1 MMQIEILMRNGSL
14 LSTSLK
20 ESLIENDECD
30 ICNKIYKNYEKII
43 VNTDDKSASLI
54 YEYISD
60 TILSILKFGVLF
72 NILLDL
78 NIPILDKHSL
88 IGALISID
96 YEKEKLDLK
105 KAIANIKII
114 AIDSILQ
121 FRLPSLI
128 RSWESLGQLA
138 TNLILRISTREELY
152 ELISYFIN
160 SNEYS
165 PRITITSTD
174 PIKIAIDGNLYSPI
188 KFTNNSEYNILLSII
203 RLHPSHIIIKNPLL
217 LSTDLLATF
226 KTLGNKKE
234 PT

>member
-14 LSTSLK
+14 LSTALK

-30 ICNKIYKNYEKII
+30 ICNTTYKNYEKILI
-43 VNTDDKSASLI
+43 TTNDKSASCI
-54 YEYISD
+54 YEYVSD
-60 TILSILKFGVLF
+60 TILSILKFRILF
-72 NILLDL
+72 NLLLDL
-78 NIPILDKHSL
+78 NIPILDKQSL

-96 YEKEKLDLK
+96 YEKEKLDLQ
-105 KAIANIKII
+105 KAITNIKII
-114 AIDSILQ
+114 AIDSLLQ
-121 FRLPSLI
+121 FRLHSLI
-128 RSWESLGQLA
+128 RSWESLA
-138 TNLILRISTREELY
+138 RIVRNLILSISTREELF

-174 PIKIAIDGNLYSPI
+174 PVKIAIDGNLYSPI
-188 KFTNNSEYNILLSII
+188 KFTDNTEYNILLSVI
-203 RLHPSHIIIKNPLL
+203 RLHPSHIIINNPSL